1 MTTSTVTD
9 KDFKVKNG
17 LQVAGDATFGSNV
30 ILGSAPISYDSQN
43 NRLQIEINGT
53 WVPVA
58 FTSDIPNPSND
69 LTFMDVGLAIDYN
82 GSPTYIIQANGVTPA
97 GTSKF
102 LDGGNP
108 LTLSAQYLF
117 DSGVVA

>member
-1 MTTSTVTD
+1 MTVTD

-17 LQVAGDATFGSNV
+17 LNVAGDATFESNV
-30 ILGSAPISYDSQN
+30 ILGNTPLAFDAN
-43 NRLQIEINGT
+43 TNRLQIQINGS

-58 FTSDIPNPSND
+58 FTSDIPNQTND
-69 LTFMDVGLAIDYN
+69 LTFMDFGLSIDYN
-82 GSPTYIIQANGVTPA
+82 GQPTYIIQANGVSPS

-108 LTLSAQYLF
+108 STTSTQYQF
-117 DSGVVA
+117 DSGII